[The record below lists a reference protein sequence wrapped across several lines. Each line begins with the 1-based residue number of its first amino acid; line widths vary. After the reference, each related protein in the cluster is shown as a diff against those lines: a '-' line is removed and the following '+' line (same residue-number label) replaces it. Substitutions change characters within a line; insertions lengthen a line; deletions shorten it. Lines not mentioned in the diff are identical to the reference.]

1 MSWFAYFWIVFP
13 SRSAPS
19 SSINTKVN
27 RATVSVLVV
36 GVGTVVVFNFSS
48 LALARVLFSRLYLAS
63 WLLKK
68 ASVRCF
74 FMSCMLVDFPVKTS
88 RGGFP

>member
-1 MSWFAYFWIVFP
+1 MNI
-13 SRSAPS
+13 
-19 SSINTKVN
+19 KEN

-36 GVGTVVVFNFSS
+36 GVGTVVVFNFAS
-48 LALARVLFSRLYLAS
+48 LALARVLFNRSYLAS
-63 WLLKK
+63 WLLRK

-88 RGGFP
+88 RGGFS